1 MFVRLLDEDVNRLQA
16 SAAFSEIEI
25 RFAAGRKNMTK
36 QGRESFFEGYAAI
49 FATVLIWSTPSLF
62 QFYLNRFYDPWAQ
75 NFYRYSV
82 AFLAV
87 MPFVIYRFRRS
98 GPRLDRGLFLACLI
112 PALPNVVHQIS
123 QTVALFH
130 MGPGVYAIF
139 IRSSVIITTLLA
151 LIFFPEERWIIRQWQ
166 FQIGTLLGLVGAVGV
181 LWFQPGREGGPIAL
195 RGIAI
200 AFTASF
206 CWALY
211 SVLVKRPSARLGPIR
226 SFGLISFITSALL
239 LPLTLMFGSIAT
251 PLYAGARVNIILI
264 ISAVTC
270 ISLAHV
276 LYYIAIRKVGVAL
289 SQTLQLLCP
298 AGALGLSA
306 LFFGERLTTAQ
317 VWSAAIL
324 LFGAFLAM
332 RVKST
337 AAPAA
342 SENL

>member
-1 MFVRLLDEDVNRLQA
+1 LQA
-16 SAAFSEIEI
+16 GAVFFRIEAWLAAD
-25 RFAAGRKNMTK
+25 AKNMTK
-36 QGRESFFEGYAAI
+36 EERATFFKGYGAI

-62 QFYLNRFYDPWAQ
+62 QFYLNRYYDPWAQ
-75 NFYRYSV
+75 NFYRYAV

-87 MPFVIYRFRRS
+87 MPFVYYRLRRD
-98 GPRLDRGLFLACLI
+98 GLRLERGMFLACLL
-112 PALPNVVHQIS
+112 PSLPNVVHQIA
-123 QTVALFH
+123 QTVSLFH

-166 FQIGTLLGLVGAVGV
+166 FQVGTLLGLVGAVGV

-195 RGIAI
+195 SGIAI

-211 SVLVKRPSARLGPIR
+211 SVLVKRPSARFGPIR
-226 SFGLISFITSALL
+226 SFGMISFITSALL
-239 LPLTLMFGSIAT
+239 LPLTLAFGSIAT
-251 PLYAGARVNIILI
+251 PLRVGASVNIILI

-276 LYYIAIRKVGVAL
+276 LYYVAIRQVGVAL

-298 AGALGLSA
+298 AGALALSA
-306 LFFGERLTTAQ
+306 LFFGERLTMAQ

-337 AAPAA
+337 SEPAA

>member
-1 MFVRLLDEDVNRLQA
+1 
-16 SAAFSEIEI
+16 
-25 RFAAGRKNMTK
+25 MTK
-36 QGRESFFEGYAAI
+36 QERETFWRGYAAI

-75 NFYRYSV
+75 NFYRYAV
-82 AFLAV
+82 ACLAV
-87 MPFVIYRFRRS
+87 LPFVFFRFRRS
-98 GPRLDRGLFLACLI
+98 DPRLDRGLFLACLI
-112 PALPNVVHQIS
+112 SALPNVVHQIT
-123 QTVALFH
+123 QTVSLFH

-166 FQIGTLLGLVGAVGV
+166 FQVGTLLGLVGAVGV

-195 RGIAI
+195 RGIAL

-226 SFGLISFITSALL
+226 SFGLISFITSILL
-239 LPLTLMFGSIAT
+239 LPLTLAFGTIAT
-251 PLYAGARVNIILI
+251 PLQVGARVNIILI
-264 ISAVTC
+264 VSAVTC

-276 LYYIAIRKVGVAL
+276 LYYVAIRQVGVAL

-317 VWSAAIL
+317 VWSAVIL

-342 SENL
+342 LEQV

>member
-1 MFVRLLDEDVNRLQA
+1 
-16 SAAFSEIEI
+16 
-25 RFAAGRKNMTK
+25 MTK
-36 QGRESFFEGYAAI
+36 PRTFSGGYLAI
-49 FATVLIWSTPSLF
+49 FVTVCIWSTPSLF

-75 NFYRYSV
+75 NFYRYAV
-82 AFLAV
+82 ACIAV
-87 MPFVIYRFRRS
+87 MPFVFYSVRRK
-98 GPRLDRGLFLACLI
+98 GPPLDRGNFISCLI
-112 PALPNVVHQIS
+112 PALPNVVHQIT

-151 LIFFPEERWIIRQWQ
+151 LVFFPEERWIIRRWQ
-166 FQIGTLLGLVGAVGV
+166 FQIGTLLGLIGAVGV
-181 LWFQPGREGGPIAL
+181 VWFQPGRDGGFISL
-195 RGIAI
+195 RGMAI
-200 AFTASF
+200 AFSASF

-239 LPLTLMFGSIAT
+239 LPLTVAFGKITT
-251 PLYAGARVNIILI
+251 PLHSSADVNFILI

-276 LYYIAIRKVGVAL
+276 LYYIAIRTVGVAL

-306 LFFGERLTTAQ
+306 IFFGERLTQAQ
-317 VWSAAIL
+317 IWSAAVL
-324 LFGAFLAM
+324 LSGAFLAM
-332 RVKST
+332 RVKSD

-342 SENL
+342 FEEV

>member
-1 MFVRLLDEDVNRLQA
+1 
-16 SAAFSEIEI
+16 
-25 RFAAGRKNMTK
+25 MTK
-36 QGRESFFEGYAAI
+36 EERETFFRGYAAI

-82 AFLAV
+82 GCLAV
-87 MPFVIYRFRRS
+87 LPFVFYRFRR

-112 PALPNVVHQIS
+112 PALPNVVHQIA
-123 QTVALFH
+123 QTVSLFH

-166 FQIGTLLGLVGAVGV
+166 FQVGTLLGLVGAVGV

-239 LPLTLMFGSIAT
+239 VVYG
-251 PLYAGARVNIILI
+251 
-264 ISAVTC
+264 
-270 ISLAHV
+270 
-276 LYYIAIRKVGVAL
+276 
-289 SQTLQLLCP
+289 
-298 AGALGLSA
+298 
-306 LFFGERLTTAQ
+306 
-317 VWSAAIL
+317 
-324 LFGAFLAM
+324 
-332 RVKST
+332 
-337 AAPAA
+337 
-342 SENL
+342 

>member
-1 MFVRLLDEDVNRLQA
+1 
-16 SAAFSEIEI
+16 
-25 RFAAGRKNMTK
+25 MTK
-36 QGRESFFEGYAAI
+36 EERETFFSGYAAI

-82 AFLAV
+82 GCLAV
-87 MPFVIYRFRRS
+87 LPFVYYRLRRKCV
-98 GPRLDRGLFLACLI
+98 RLDRGVFLACLI
-112 PALPNVVHQIS
+112 PALPNVVHQIT
-123 QTVALFH
+123 QTIALFH

-166 FQIGTLLGLVGAVGV
+166 FQVGTLLGLVGAVGV
-181 LWFQPGREGGPIAL
+181 LWFQPEREGGPIAL
-195 RGIAI
+195 HGIAI

-211 SVLVKRPSARLGPIR
+211 NVLVKRPSIRLGPIR

-239 LPLTLMFGSIAT
+239 FPLTLAFGTIAT
-251 PLYAGARVNIILI
+251 PLHVGASVNIILI
-264 ISAVTC
+264 VSAVTC

-276 LYYIAIRKVGVAL
+276 LYYIAIRQVGVAL

-306 LFFGERLTTAQ
+306 LFFGERLTSAQ
-317 VWSAAIL
+317 MWSAAVL

-332 RVKST
+332 RVKSE
-337 AAPAA
+337 ADPAA
-342 SENL
+342 SEEV

>member
-1 MFVRLLDEDVNRLQA
+1 MATETRNTFL
-16 SAAFSEIEI
+16 
-25 RFAAGRKNMTK
+25 K
-36 QGRESFFEGYAAI
+36 GYAAI

-62 QFYLNRFYDPWAQ
+62 QFYLNRFYDPWSQ

-82 AFLAV
+82 ACLAV
-87 MPFVIYRFRRS
+87 LPFFLFYRSRQS
-98 GPRLDRGLFLACLI
+98 GPRLDRSLFLACLI
-112 PALPNVVHQIS
+112 PALPNVVHQIA
-123 QTVALFH
+123 QNVALFH

-151 LIFFPEERWIIRQWQ
+151 LLFFPEERWIIRQWQ
-166 FQIGTLLGLVGAVGV
+166 FQVGTLLGLVGAVGV
-181 LWFQPGREGGPIAL
+181 LWFQPGVEGEPIAL
-195 RGIAI
+195 RGIAV

-226 SFGLISFITSALL
+226 SFGVISFITSALL
-239 LPLTLMFGSIAT
+239 LPLTLAFGSIAT
-251 PLYAGARVNIILI
+251 PLHAGARVNIILVV
-264 ISAVTC
+264 SAVTC

-298 AGALGLSA
+298 AGALALSA

-317 VWSAAIL
+317 IWSAAIL
-324 LFGAFLAM
+324 LAGAFLAM
-332 RVKST
+332 RVKPE

-342 SENL
+342 AENL